1 MKTIL
6 IQGAMQT
13 ETSFLIDFYKPEK
26 KETIAGFDFYVAKY
40 KNAKVIISQTQIGIM
55 CATQATTIGIQKY
68 QPDIVINQGCAGGA
82 TKDAIVGKIVAGESA
97 IYINAFVTPVKC
109 QNGDSNSLE
118 WQPHLARSIKID
130 ASDWLV
136 KMAQEFDS
144 NIDCVCL
151 GSGDMF
157 NRETNRINYLHKC
170 FNHYC
175 EDMETVASY
184 KVCQDF
190 GVDHIAFRIM
200 SNNELLLTAKDKSTH
215 TTIQKYTTS
224 FVDHLLSGTER

>member
-6 IQGAMQT
+6 IQGAMPT
-13 ETSFLIDFYKPEK
+13 ETSFLMDFYKPSK

-40 KNAKVIISQTQIGIM
+40 KNAKIIISQTQIGII

-68 QPDIVINQGCAGGA
+68 HPDIIINQGCAGGA
-82 TKDAIVGKIVAGESA
+82 IKEAAVGKIVVGKSA
-97 IYINAFVTPVKC
+97 IYINAFATQLEC
-109 QNGDSNSLE
+109 QNIGSNSLE
-118 WQPHLARSIKID
+118 WQPHPVRSIKVD
-130 ASDWLV
+130 ASPLLI

-144 NIDCVCL
+144 NINCVCL

-157 NRETNRINYLHKC
+157 NRETDRINYLHQC

-190 GVDHIAFRIM
+190 GVNHIAFRIM
-200 SNNELLLTAKDKSTH
+200 SNNELLLTPKDKSTH
-215 TTIQKYTTS
+215 ITIQKYTTN
-224 FVDHLLSGTER
+224 FVDYLLSHL

>member
-1 MKTIL
+1 MP
-6 IQGAMQT
+6 T
-13 ETSFLIDFYKPEK
+13 ETSFLIDFYKPSK
-26 KETIAGFDFYVAKY
+26 KETIAGYDFYVSQY
-40 KNAKVIISQTQIGIM
+40 KGVKIIISQTQIGII

-68 QPDIVINQGCAGGA
+68 HPDMVINQGCAGGA
-82 TKDAIVGKIVAGESA
+82 IVDAEVGKIVAGKSA

-109 QNGDSNSLE
+109 ENDNSYSLE
-118 WQPHLARSIKID
+118 WQPHPARSIQVD
-130 ASDWLV
+130 ASAWLLE
-136 KMAQEFDS
+136 KTREFDLD
-144 NIDCVCL
+144 IDCVCL

-157 NRETNRINYLHKC
+157 NRETDRINYLHQC

-200 SNNELLLTAKDKSTH
+200 SNNELLFTPKDKSTH
-215 TTIQKYTTS
+215 ITIQKYTTS
-224 FVDHLLSGTER
+224 FVDWLLSHC